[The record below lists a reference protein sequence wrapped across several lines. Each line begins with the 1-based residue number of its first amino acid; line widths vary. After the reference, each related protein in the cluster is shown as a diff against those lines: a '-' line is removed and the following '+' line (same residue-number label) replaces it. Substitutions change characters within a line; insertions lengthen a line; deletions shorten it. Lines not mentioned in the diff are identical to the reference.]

1 MDFAIELLVAI
12 LTSVLVLI
20 VVVEVAVL
28 IGGLWN
34 RYR

>member
-1 MDFAIELLVAI
+1 MDSAIEFLLAI

-28 IGGLWN
+28 IRGLWN

>member
-1 MDFAIELLVAI
+1 MDFAIDLLLAI
-12 LTSVLVLI
+12 VTSVLVLI

-28 IGGLWN
+28 IGELWN

>member
-1 MDFAIELLVAI
+1 MDFAIELLLAI
-12 LTSVLVLI
+12 LTSVLALI

-28 IGGLWN
+28 IAGLWN